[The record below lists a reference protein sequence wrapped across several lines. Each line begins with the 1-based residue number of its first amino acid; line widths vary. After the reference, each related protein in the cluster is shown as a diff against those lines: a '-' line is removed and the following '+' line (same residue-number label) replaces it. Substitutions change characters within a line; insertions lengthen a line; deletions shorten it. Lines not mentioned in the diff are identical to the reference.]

1 MPGRRRIGGARV
13 SPAVTAVLVL
23 AIVLGLGLVALERG
37 GGGAKELSLVA
48 TLGAVAAA
56 GRVFLSPIPGVQPVT
71 VVCLVSGAALGPRA
85 GLAVGPV
92 AGLVSN
98 SFLGQG
104 PWTPPQM
111 ALWAAA
117 GLTGALLRPVCRR
130 APGLALVG
138 FAWGMLF
145 GWAMNVWFLAS
156 FGPEVSW
163 ASLVLAGGRSLPFDL
178 AHAVGNAVLA
188 LVAGPALLRLLG
200 RYALR
205 VRTEIV
211 TGPAP
216 GPGPEGRPP
225 PLSPAPAPPR

>member
-1 MPGRRRIGGARV
+1 MSAGVVVILV
-13 SPAVTAVLVL
+13 IAVM
-23 AIVLGLGLVALERG
+23 LGLGLIALERG
-37 GGGAKELSLVA
+37 GGGAKELALVA

-71 VVCLVSGAALGPRA
+71 TICIVTGASLGPRA
-85 GLAVGPV
+85 GLAVGPI
-92 AGLVSN
+92 AGLLSN

-111 ALWAAA
+111 ALWSAA
-117 GLTGALLRPVCRR
+117 GLTGALLRALCRR
-130 APGLALVG
+130 AVGLALVA
-138 FAWGMLF
+138 FVWGVLF

-156 FGPEVSW
+156 FGPELSW
-163 ASLVLAGGRSLPFDL
+163 ASVVLAGGRSLPFDL
-178 AHAVGNAVLA
+178 AHALGNALLA

-211 TGPAP
+211 IEPAP
-216 GPGPEGRPP
+216 GPGSEGRPP

>member
-1 MPGRRRIGGARV
+1 VIAI
-13 SPAVTAVLVL
+13 LV
-23 AIVLGLGLVALERG
+23 IVVMIGLGLVALERG
-37 GGGAKELSLVA
+37 GGGAKELALVA

-71 VVCLVSGAALGPRA
+71 TICIVTGASLGPRA
-85 GLAVGPV
+85 GLAVGPI
-92 AGLVSN
+92 AGLLSN

-111 ALWAAA
+111 ALWGAA
-117 GLTGALLRPVCRR
+117 GLTGALLRAVCRR
-130 APGLALVG
+130 AVGLAVVA
-138 FAWGMLF
+138 FVWGVLF

-156 FGPEVSW
+156 FGPDLSW
-163 ASLVLAGGRSLPFDL
+163 AGFVLASGRSVPFDL
-178 AHAVGNAVLA
+178 AHAIGNALLA

-211 TGPAP
+211 IETAP
-216 GPGPEGRPP
+216 GPPPGGRPP

>member
-1 MPGRRRIGGARV
+1 MSAGLI
-13 SPAVTAVLVL
+13 AVLIL
-23 AIVLGLGLVALERG
+23 AVMLVLGLVAHERG
-37 GGGAKELSLVA
+37 GGGAKELALVA

-71 VVCLVSGAALGPRA
+71 TICIVTGASLGPRA
-85 GLAVGPV
+85 GLAVGPI
-92 AGLVSN
+92 AGLMSN
-98 SFLGQG
+98 AFLGQG

-111 ALWAAA
+111 ALWSVA
-117 GLTGALLRPVCRR
+117 GLTGSLLRAVCRR
-130 APGLALVG
+130 PAGLAIVA
-138 FAWGMLF
+138 FAWGIAF
-145 GWAMNVWFLAS
+145 GWAMNAWFLAS

-163 ASLVLAGGRSLPFDL
+163 ASMVLAGGRSLPFDV
-178 AHAVGNAVLA
+178 AHATGNAVLA

-211 TGPAP
+211 IAPDP
-216 GPGPEGRPP
+216 GPVPGGLPP

>member
-1 MPGRRRIGGARV
+1 M
-13 SPAVTAVLVL
+13 SPALIAVLIL
-23 AIVLGLGLVALERG
+23 AVMLVLGLVALERG
-37 GGGAKELSLVA
+37 GGGAKELALVA

-71 VVCLVSGAALGPRA
+71 TICIVTGASLGPRA
-85 GLAVGPV
+85 GLAVGPI
-92 AGLVSN
+92 AGLLSN

-111 ALWAAA
+111 ALWSAA
-117 GLTGALLRPVCRR
+117 GLTGSLLRVVCRR
-130 APGLALVG
+130 PVGLAVVA
-138 FAWGMLF
+138 FAWGILF

-163 ASLVLAGGRSLPFDL
+163 ASFVLACGRSVPFDL
-178 AHAVGNAVLA
+178 AHAIGNALLA
-188 LVAGPALLRLLG
+188 LVAGAALLRLLG

-211 TGPAP
+211 TGRAP
-216 GPGPEGRPP
+216 EPGPEGRPP

>member
-1 MPGRRRIGGARV
+1 M
-13 SPAVTAVLVL
+13 SPALVAVLALV
-23 AIVLGLGLVALERG
+23 VMFGLGLVALERG
-37 GGGAKELSLVA
+37 GGGAKELALVA

-71 VVCLVSGAALGPRA
+71 VICIVTGASLGPRA
-85 GLAVGPV
+85 GLAVGPI
-92 AGLVSN
+92 AGLLSN

-111 ALWAAA
+111 ALWSAA
-117 GLTGALLRPVCRR
+117 GLTGALLRGACRR
-130 APGLALVG
+130 RVGLAAVA
-138 FAWGMLF
+138 FAWGLVF
-145 GWAMNVWFLAS
+145 GWAMNIWFLAS

-163 ASLVLAGGRSLPFDL
+163 ASFVLAAGRSVPFDL
-178 AHAVGNAVLA
+178 AHAIGNVVLA

-205 VRTEIV
+205 VRSEIV
-211 TGPAP
+211 IERAP
-216 GPGPEGRPP
+216 GPEPGGRPP